1 MSVRYLCAFFTVLGF
16 AGSRALSRTPGRSAL
31 CDLISESFVP
41 ARVLG
46 CSLEALQRA
55 VYLCA
60 VRPPAG
66 CGDPVASSLAGRD
79 WWVRV
84 FQLFAPGLWLSLRD
98 VRDHSLD
105 PRE

>member
-1 MSVRYLCAFFTVLGF
+1 MSVRYLCAFLPG
-16 AGSRALSRTPGRSAL
+16 AGVRARCLAHLAESTL

-60 VRPPAG
+60 VRSLAG
-66 CGDPVASSLAGRD
+66 CGDPVASSLAEILVGAGFSAFCPRA
-79 WWVRV
+79 
-84 FQLFAPGLWLSLRD
+84 LALRA
-98 VRDHSLD
+98 RRPRPPLD